1 MRITPIVNSNIIMRY
16 RKLNLNKVYDSFTNQ
31 VFKTSNADSLITK
44 LNKIGLLNAN
54 IIDANATRKT
64 QKQLFCVVA

>member
-54 IIDANATRKT
+54 IIDANTTRKA

>member
-54 IIDANATRKT
+54 IIDANATRKA